1 MEIRN
6 PLAGRGTRRKSDEQ
20 WDKLVEALS
29 TAQRDLAT
37 ANQQIATLTRQRD
50 EARGND
56 IRHHNLWQ
64 AAHREVLRLRFL
76 LGEDAKLPATQVPA
90 PVDNGIR
97 DTPLANA
104 ETQPVDVRELR
115 EAVGE
120 GDTQTL
126 PVVSPVSPVLP
137 LHDAPLPPV
146 TWGRTR
152 DTDTAAI
159 EANLGTP
166 APTPE
171 FAATAVPPGIPDLAH
186 DKVHAALGEAS

>member
-1 MEIRN
+1 MQIRN
-6 PLAGRGTRRKSDEQ
+6 PLAGRGTRRKSDEN
-20 WDKLVEALS
+20 WDRLQQALS
-29 TAQRDLAT
+29 TAQRDLAA
-37 ANQQIATLTRQRD
+37 ANQQIATLTAERD
-50 EARGND
+50 EARGRSDFHRNG
-56 IRHHNLWQ
+56 WQ
-64 AAHREVLRLRFL
+64 AADREVKRLTFL

-90 PVDNGIR
+90 PVDNGCR

-120 GDTQTL
+120 GDTQVL
-126 PVVSPVSPVLP
+126 PAITPVSPVLP

-152 DTDTAAI
+152 DTDTTAI

-186 DKVHAALGEAS
+186 DKVHAALGDAS